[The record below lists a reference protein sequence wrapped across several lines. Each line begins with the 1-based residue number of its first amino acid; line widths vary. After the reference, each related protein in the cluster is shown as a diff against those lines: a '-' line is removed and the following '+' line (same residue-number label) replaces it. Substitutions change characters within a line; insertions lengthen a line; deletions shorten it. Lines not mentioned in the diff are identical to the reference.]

1 VAQPSSQ
8 TFNCEDLALRFQF
21 DDSLDVLIEDKPL
34 RAQLKNLLDLWNV
47 RVYHDSYSAPLLDVG
62 RVINILLKP
71 EVLLKCMVRLRIEP
85 CVAINDY
92 CLLDKDQITT
102 LDEVVNNLGV
112 VNDVFSDQYAILVEA
127 TAHTYYYF

>member
-1 VAQPSSQ
+1 MAQPSSQ

-34 RAQLKNLLDLWNV
+34 RAQLKNLLDLWNL

-71 EVLLKCMVRLRIEP
+71 EVLLKRMVRLRIEP

-92 CLLDKDQITT
+92 CLLDK
-102 LDEVVNNLGV
+102 N
-112 VNDVFSDQYAILVEA
+112 
-127 TAHTYYYF
+127 